1 MIDPANGILLIA
13 EPFLKDYSFARSVVL
28 ICKHN
33 EEEGTFG
40 FSIHKKLHTTLDKII
55 EEMEGFKIPVY
66 LGGPVQTDTMHY
78 IHQYPELFSDSV
90 EITANV
96 YWGGDFALV
105 KKYIKDG
112 TVDAAKIKFFL
123 GYSGWS
129 AGQLE
134 DEMKENSW
142 ITLQSTKELI
152 FETAP
157 QDIWQIS
164 LTSLGGKYKMMIHFP
179 TDPQLN

>member
-1 MIDPANGILLIA
+1 MITPTNGILLIA
-13 EPFLKDYSFARSVVL
+13 EPFLKDLSFARSVVL

-40 FSIHKKLHTTLDKII
+40 FSIHKKLHTTLNKII
-55 EEMEGFKIPVY
+55 EDMEGFKIPVY
-66 LGGPVQTDTMHY
+66 LGGPVQTDTLHY

-90 EITANV
+90 EITEAV
-96 YWGGDFALV
+96 YWGGDFALL
-105 KKYIKDG
+105 KQYIKNG
-112 TVDAAKIKFFL
+112 TVDINKVKFFL

-134 DEMKENSW
+134 DELKVHSW
-142 ITLQSTKELI
+142 ITLQGTKQLI
-152 FETAP
+152 FDTAP

-164 LTSLGGKYKMMIHFP
+164 LTALGGKYKMMIHYP

>member
-1 MIDPANGILLIA
+1 MITPNNGTFLIA
-13 EPFLKDYSFARSVVL
+13 EPFLKDPSFARSVVL

-55 EEMEGFKIPVY
+55 EDMDSFKIPVY
-66 LGGPVQTDTMHY
+66 LGGPVKKDTLHY
-78 IHQYPELFSDSV
+78 IHQYPELLLDSV
-90 EITANV
+90 EITENV
-96 YWGGDFALV
+96 YWGGDFALL

-112 TVDAAKIKFFL
+112 TIDIIKIKFFL

-129 AGQLE
+129 AGQLDNE
-134 DEMKENSW
+134 IKENSW
-142 ITLQSTKELI
+142 ITLQGTKELI
-152 FETAP
+152 FNTAP

-164 LTSLGGKYKMMIHFP
+164 LTALGGKYKMMIHFP